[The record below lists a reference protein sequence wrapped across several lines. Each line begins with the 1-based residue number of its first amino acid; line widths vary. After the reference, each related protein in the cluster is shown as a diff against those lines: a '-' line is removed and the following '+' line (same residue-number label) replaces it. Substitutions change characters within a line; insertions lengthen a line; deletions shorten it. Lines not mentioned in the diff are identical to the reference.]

1 MSERPTGAAEKAV
14 PRQNEG
20 YSTDPHLGETA
31 YAPRHRLYLVSPRP
45 VPVSHPPAV
54 EASPRGLAPQ
64 APALPLGRAAPG
76 LGPAHPDLGLRR
88 LPGRALPHGPR
99 RLFRLPPEGAPPRQ
113 HLGRLPAGPGPAA
126 PARAPRLGP
135 RRPRPAGRPL
145 PAGAAPGGRPGAA
158 GLRRHPPAV
167 PA

>member
-1 MSERPTGAAEKAV
+1 MFASSRAAKACHPTPSTNGRHCSTDLFAVESVLPFHCPRYEVSTAMSERPTGAAEKAV

-64 APALPLGRAAPG
+64 APAL
-76 LGPAHPDLGLRR
+76 
-88 LPGRALPHGPR
+88 
-99 RLFRLPPEGAPPRQ
+99 
-113 HLGRLPAGPGPAA
+113 
-126 PARAPRLGP
+126 
-135 RRPRPAGRPL
+135 
-145 PAGAAPGGRPGAA
+145 
-158 GLRRHPPAV
+158 
-167 PA
+167 